1 MALENTV
8 LSNRATL
15 YFIFFLSI
23 VYLFF
28 LLLNYDFSS
37 VFFFGLV
44 GLVSSFFT
52 RNMIIILFICL
63 VITIV
68 LNLGGVLGE
77 MNIFENTTEIVI
89 MEEGDKNNSVE
100 NIENIEEE
108 DEIHDFVEEDEIH
121 DFVEEDEIHDFVEE
135 DEIHDFVEEDEIH
148 DFVEEDEINDLVEE
162 EDEIINNIHDYVE
175 YTEEEDEIN
184 YVTYGPTNRPT
195 ITQNIDD
202 SAVNY
207 QSSIM
212 LSDNSPNFDEIPI
225 ENVPLNMN
233 DNGNFGYAFSNPF
246 SKFDQDCNVSD
257 KYSCF

>member
-1 MALENTV
+1 MALGNSV

-28 LLLNYDFSS
+28 LLLNYDFPS

-52 RNMIIILFICL
+52 RNMIVILFISL
-63 VITIV
+63 MITII
-68 LNLGGVLGE
+68 LNVGGLLGE
-77 MNIFENTTEIVI
+77 IPMFGNTTKIVI
-89 MEEGDKNNSVE
+89 IEDGDKVDYSME

-108 DEIHDFVEEDEIH
+108 EQEEQEESNEI
-121 DFVEEDEIHDFVEE
+121 
-135 DEIHDFVEEDEIH
+135 
-148 DFVEEDEINDLVEE
+148 
-162 EDEIINNIHDYVE
+162 
-175 YTEEEDEIN
+175 
-184 YVTYGPTNRPT
+184 TYGPTNQP
-195 ITQNIDD
+195 ITLLSKPVED

-212 LSDNSPNFDEIPI
+212 LSNNSPNFDETPI
-225 ENVPLNMN
+225 ENVPMNMN
-233 DNGNFGYAFSNPF
+233 DNGNFGYDFSNPF

>member
-1 MALENTV
+1 MALENSV

-28 LLLNYDFSS
+28 LLLNYDFPS

-68 LNLGGVLGE
+68 LNVGGVLGE
-77 MNIFENTTEIVI
+77 MPIFGNTTEIII
-89 MEEGDKNNSVE
+89 MEDGEDIDYLLE

-108 DEIHDFVEEDEIH
+108 
-121 DFVEEDEIHDFVEE
+121 
-135 DEIHDFVEEDEIH
+135 
-148 DFVEEDEINDLVEE
+148 EE
-162 EDEIINNIHDYVE
+162 EDI
-175 YTEEEDEIN
+175 
-184 YVTYGPTNRPT
+184 TYGPAESTEQEQEEEQEESNEITYGPINRPT
-195 ITQNIDD
+195 TPEIDS

-212 LSDNSPNFDEIPI
+212 LSDNSPNFDETPI
-225 ENVPLNMN
+225 ENVPMNLN
-233 DNGNFGYAFSNPF
+233 DNKNFGYDFSNPF

>member
-1 MALENTV
+1 MALENSV

-28 LLLNYDFSS
+28 LLLNYEFSS

-52 RNMIIILFICL
+52 RNMIVILFICL

-68 LNLGGVLGE
+68 LNIGGVLGE
-77 MNIFENTTEIVI
+77 MPNFENTGII
-89 MEEGDKNNSVE
+89 NMENNNDVDYSLE

-108 DEIHDFVEEDEIH
+108 DITYGPVKFTEEDTTYGP
-121 DFVEEDEIHDFVEE
+121 VEFTE
-135 DEIHDFVEEDEIH
+135 
-148 DFVEEDEINDLVEE
+148 EE
-162 EDEIINNIHDYVE
+162 EDI
-175 YTEEEDEIN
+175 
-184 YVTYGPTNRPT
+184 TNTTIRPIPT
-195 ITQNIDD
+195 IPKIDD
-202 SAVNY
+202 SDVNY

-212 LSDNSPNFDEIPI
+212 LSDNSPDFDETPI
-225 ENVPLNMN
+225 ENVPMNMN

>member
-100 NIENIEEE
+100 NIENIE
-108 DEIHDFVEEDEIH
+108 
-121 DFVEEDEIHDFVEE
+121 
-135 DEIHDFVEEDEIH
+135 EEDEIH